1 MQQRVQGTQ
10 SFTRI
15 MDLLQHI
22 ADRQS
27 PPNLADL
34 VAESGLTRPTVY
46 RLVAV
51 LQAEQ
56 MITQTSDKRYKPG
69 LRLVS
74 LARNALADIDIR
86 RVARAELEQLRDA
99 TGETVHLAIRSG
111 NELVYI
117 DKIESHETVRM
128 ASTIGT
134 RVPFHSTGVGKAFLS
149 ALAARDA
156 AALIEQLPLDPVT
169 RFTTTD
175 PGILNR
181 KIDVARSQGF
191 VFDDQENEVGIVCY
205 GAAIVDATGGPIASI
220 SVSVPLFR
228 HRDTPD
234 FYCIPL
240 MRHRAAIERQLGHS
254 RST

>member
-15 MDLLQHI
+15 MDLLQQI

-27 PPNLADL
+27 PPNLGEL

-56 MITQTSDKRYKPG
+56 MIAQTADKRYKPG

-86 RVARAELEQLRDA
+86 RIARAELEQLRDA

-111 NELVYI
+111 DELVYI

-149 ALAARDA
+149 ALAEKDA
-156 AALIEQLPLDPVT
+156 TILTEQLPLNPVT

-175 PGILNR
+175 PIILSR

-191 VFDDQENEVGIVCY
+191 VFDDQENEIGIVCY
-205 GAAIVDATGGPIASI
+205 GAAIVDASGQPVASI

-228 HRDTPD
+228 HSNSPD
-234 FYCIPL
+234 FYSAPL
-240 MRHRAAIERQLGHS
+240 MRHRDAIERQLGFS